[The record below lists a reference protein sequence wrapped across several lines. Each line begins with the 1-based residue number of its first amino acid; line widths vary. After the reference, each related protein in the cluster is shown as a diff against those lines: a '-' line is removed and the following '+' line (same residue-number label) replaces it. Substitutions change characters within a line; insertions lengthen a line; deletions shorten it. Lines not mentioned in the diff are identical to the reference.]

1 MPIVIDISSRLE
13 RLTRDCQ
20 RLESYRQLNLEEF
33 LANSAVQDDTA
44 YLFCTTYQN
53 ALDIAI
59 GLLSRL
65 RLPRPVAEVNSFA
78 LLAEEEVL
86 SESCVAQLNAMQG
99 LCDAL
104 SQQYGEIDPQWIYQT
119 LQVNLAG
126 LNQFGQQVQAF
137 LER

>member
-1 MPIVIDISSRLE
+1 MPVVIDIPSRLQ

-20 RLESYRQLNLEEF
+20 RLESYREFSLEEF
-33 LANSAVQDDTA
+33 LANLSAQDDTA
-44 YLFCTTYQN
+44 YLLCTTYQS
-53 ALDIAI
+53 ALDIAA

-65 RLPRPVAEVNSFA
+65 SPPRPAAQVNPFA
-78 LLAEEEVL
+78 LLAEGEVL
-86 SESCVAQLNAMQG
+86 SDGCVAQLNAMQG
-99 LCDAL
+99 LCNAL

-126 LNQFGQQVQAF
+126 LNQFGEQVQAF

>member
-1 MPIVIDISSRLE
+1 MPVVIDIPSRLQ

-20 RLESYRQLNLEEF
+20 RLESYCQLSLEEF
-33 LANSAVQDDTA
+33 LANPAVQDDTA
-44 YLFCTTYQN
+44 YLLCTTFQS
-53 ALDIAI
+53 ALDIAT

-65 RLPRPVAEVNSFA
+65 SLPRPAVETHAFA
-78 LLAEEEVL
+78 LLATKEVL
-86 SESCVAQLNAMQG
+86 SEGCVAQLNAMQG

-126 LNQFGQQVQAF
+126 LSQFVEQVQAF
-137 LER
+137 LEQ

>member
-1 MPIVIDISSRLE
+1 MPVVIDIPSRLE

-20 RLESYRQLNLEEF
+20 RLESYRQLSLEEF
-33 LANSAVQDDTA
+33 LANPAAQDDTA
-44 YLFCTTYQN
+44 YLLCTTYQN
-53 ALDIAI
+53 ALDIAT

-65 RLPRPVAEVNSFA
+65 RLPRPAAEVNPFA

-86 SESCVAQLNAMQG
+86 SEGCVAQLNAMQG
-99 LCDAL
+99 LCNAI
-104 SQQYGEIDPQWIYQT
+104 SRQYGEIDPQWIFQT

-126 LNQFGQQVQAF
+126 LNQFGEQVQTF